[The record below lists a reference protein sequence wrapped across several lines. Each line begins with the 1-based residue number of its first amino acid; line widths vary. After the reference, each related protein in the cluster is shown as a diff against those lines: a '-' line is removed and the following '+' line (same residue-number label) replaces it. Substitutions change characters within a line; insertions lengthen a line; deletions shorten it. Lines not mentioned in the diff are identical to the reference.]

1 VVFQHNLTVIQM
13 YSTKLTS
20 KNQTTIP
27 EHIRKFLGIK
37 PGEKVEWVIEGDK
50 VILRAKKR
58 YENPLEI
65 IRTLQIDTEKDV
77 KTLREEAE
85 TEMTK
90 EALR

>member
-1 VVFQHNLTVIQM
+1 M

-27 EHIRKFLGIK
+27 EEIRKFLGIT

-58 YENPLEI
+58 YKDPLEVI
-65 IRTLQIDTEKDV
+65 KTLQIDTEKDV
-77 KTLREEAE
+77 KILGKEAE
-85 TEMTK
+85 AEMIK
-90 EALR
+90 EAVE

>member
-1 VVFQHNLTVIQM
+1 MIEM

-27 EHIRKFLGIK
+27 ESIRKFLGVK
-37 PGEKVEWVIEGDK
+37 PGEKVVWVIEGNR

-58 YENPLEI
+58 YEDPLRI

-77 KTLREEAE
+77 RTLRKEAE
-85 TEMTK
+85 AEMIK
-90 EALR
+90 EAAR

>member
-1 VVFQHNLTVIQM
+1 M

-27 EHIRKFLGIK
+27 KQIRKFLGIK
-37 PGEKVEWVIEGDK
+37 PGEKVEWIIEGNR

-65 IRTLQIDTEKDV
+65 IRTLQIDTKKDV
-77 KTLREEAE
+77 KTLRIEAE
-85 TEMTK
+85 AEITRG
-90 EALR
+90 ALQ

>member
-1 VVFQHNLTVIQM
+1 M

-27 EHIRKFLGIK
+27 EEIRKFLGIK

-58 YENPLEI
+58 FENPLEV
-65 IRTLQIDTEKDV
+65 IRTLQIDTKKDV
-77 KTLREEAE
+77 KTLRKEAE
-85 TEMTK
+85 AEMIR
-90 EALR
+90 EALK

>member
-1 VVFQHNLTVIQM
+1 MH
-13 YSTKLTS
+13 STKLTS

-27 EHIRKFLGIK
+27 EQIREFLGIK
-37 PGEKVEWVIEGDK
+37 PGENLEWIIEGDK

-65 IRTLQIDTEKDV
+65 IRALQIDTEKDV
-77 KTLREEAE
+77 KTLRKEAE
-85 TEMTK
+85 AEMAK